1 MLLNDRLSGGLNQ
14 IGLPVTARQSEQ
26 LDSYLYLIQKWNQTY
41 NLVADC
47 RTEPLLIRHL
57 FDCLSALPL
66 ASISPDAHVLDVG
79 CGDGMLMELLAKEK
93 NVNIRGIEISKIK
106 VQNCIA
112 KGLTIIEG
120 NAENDLRQFPDKSFD
135 YVILSQTLQAFLKPE
150 KVINE
155 LLRIGKQA
163 IVTIPNFGY
172 WKIRLHLLLKGTMP
186 VTKTLPDEWYNTPNI
201 HLCTIKDFVHFSKN
215 KNFKLSK
222 SIALKDNQQSFIS
235 NYNLKLKNLSSN
247 LGIFLIER

>member
-1 MLLNDRLSGGLNQ
+1 MKQEFKIISD
-14 IGLPVTARQSEQ
+14 
-26 LDSYLYLIQKWNQTY
+26 LIDEN
-41 NLVADC
+41 
-47 RTEPLLIRHL
+47 
-57 FDCLSALPL
+57 S
-66 ASISPDAHVLDVG
+66 HVLDVG
-79 CGDGMLMELLAKEK
+79 CGDGILMEYLVKEK
-93 NVNIRGIEISKIK
+93 KVNIRGIEISKTK

-120 NAENDLRQFPDKSFD
+120 NAEEDLKQFPDKSFD
-135 YVILSQTLQAFLKPE
+135 YVVLSQTLQAFLNPE

-172 WKIRLHLLLKGTMP
+172 WKIRLHLLFKGTMP
-186 VTKTLPDEWYNTPNI
+186 VTRTLPDEWYNTPNV
-201 HLCTIKDFVHFSKN
+201 HLCTIKDFVYFSKA

-222 SIALKDNQQSFIS
+222 SIALRSNQLSYIKDG
-235 NYNLKLKNLSSN
+235 NLNLKNLSSN

>member
-1 MLLNDRLSGGLNQ
+1 MKPEFKIISD
-14 IGLPVTARQSEQ
+14 
-26 LDSYLYLIQKWNQTY
+26 LINE
-41 NLVADC
+41 N
-47 RTEPLLIRHL
+47 
-57 FDCLSALPL
+57 S
-66 ASISPDAHVLDVG
+66 HVLDVG
-79 CGDGMLMELLAKEK
+79 CGDGILMQYLIKEK
-93 NVNIRGIEISKIK
+93 KVNIRGIEISKTK

-120 NAENDLRQFPDKSFD
+120 NAEEDLKQFPDKSFD
-135 YVILSQTLQAFLKPE
+135 YVILSQTLQAFLNPE

-186 VTKTLPDEWYNTPNI
+186 VTRTLPDEWYNTPNI
-201 HLCTIKDFVHFSKN
+201 HLCTIKDFVFFSK
-215 KNFKLSK
+215 KKKFKLSK
-222 SIALKDNQQSFIS
+222 SLALRRNRPTLIKDT
-235 NYNLKLKNLSSN
+235 NLDIKNLSSN